1 MNDSS
6 VIREFKYKAFIS
18 YSHRDRRT
26 AEWLHR
32 SLENYQ
38 IPKQLIGSPGRDGA
52 IPKRLFPIFRDRD
65 ELSTS
70 SDLSV
75 QIQEALEQSAN
86 LIVICSKSGARSR
99 WVNQEIILFKRLG
112 RARCVHALIIDGE
125 PNAVSPDEE
134 CFPQALRFKVD
145 ADGTIIDSQP
155 EEPIAADL
163 RPEGD
168 GKDDAKIKLLAGV
181 LGISFNAL
189 RKREVIA
196 ARRRRRITRVIAGT
210 IGALVLAVGFAGWLT
225 WYTLQASDETVNQ
238 ILNPGVRV
246 ERHATTMDLSGWKD
260 TTQSDIDNR
269 IKKSL
274 AISTNKLT
282 VVKAQEYGRNYGL
295 IVGASSAIPP
305 EIICQGCK
313 VEPRTPDKAL
323 RTAYAYRI
331 NFDLSKLGMEE
342 SQDLDYAIKYWNSFR
357 TPDQWW
363 AGFVIQRQT
372 ELAEFTIIFPQA
384 KHPLA
389 ESLQFSY
396 RDTKDHPHVGEP
408 KPSFERDD
416 AGLVSKIIWN
426 IPRSRENRV
435 YRVQWDWRT
444 ARKRD

>member
-1 MNDSS
+1 MKDSNA
-6 VIREFKYKAFIS
+6 IRQFKYKAFIS
-18 YSHRDRRT
+18 YNHRDRQT

-70 SDLSV
+70 SDLSIE
-75 QIQEALEQSAN
+75 IQEALEQSAN

-168 GKDDAKIKLLAGV
+168 GKDDAKIKLLAGI
-181 LGISFNAL
+181 LGISFNSL
-189 RKREVIA
+189 RQREVIA
-196 ARRRRRITRVIAGT
+196 ARRRRRITQGIAGA
-210 IGALVLAVGFAGWLT
+210 IGALALAVGFAGWLT
-225 WYTLQASDETVNQ
+225 LYFQRESDDRQ
-238 ILNPGVRV
+238 IPGVRV
-246 ERHATTMDLSGWKD
+246 QHHATTMDLSGWKE

-274 AISTNKLT
+274 ALSTDKYT
-282 VVKAQEYGRNYGL
+282 VVKTQEYGRNYVH
-295 IVGASSAIPP
+295 IVGTSSAIPP

-313 VEPRTPDKAL
+313 VEPRTPDKAS
-323 RTAYAYRI
+323 RTAYEYKVT
-331 NFDLSKLGMEE
+331 FDISKLGLEE
-342 SQDLDYAIKYWNSFR
+342 SEDLDFAIKYWNAFQ

-363 AGFVIQRQT
+363 TGFRVLLQT
-372 ELAEFTIIFPQA
+372 ESTEFTIIFPQA
-384 KHPLA
+384 KHPPA
-389 ESLQFSY
+389 ESIQFYY
-396 RDTKDHPHVGEP
+396 RDTKEHPYVGER
-408 KPSFERDD
+408 KASFERDD

-426 IPRSRENRV
+426 VPYPSTDRS
-435 YRVQWDWRT
+435 YRVRWDWRT
-444 ARKRD
+444 ATKQD